1 MALLEV
7 LPPRNP
13 LTDQHGMDDY
23 VRDTTRHRKWH
34 VSRIR
39 GVTPTNGWNVKG
51 LCFLFFFVASLAQLG
66 VKPLD
71 RFWQVIPQNAC
82 FRVSCIPRGIKIQKV
97 SVFPHFCPKNRA
109 WIGIF
114 KLNPQNIKICILSK
128 LLHRFKPN
136 FIDISQ
142 YHIVIL
148 IALHHFNCRWLHFN
162 LLSSTCRLR

>member
-1 MALLEV
+1 MKF
-7 LPPRNP
+7 
-13 LTDQHGMDDY
+13 GMDDY
-23 VRDTTRHRKWH
+23 VRDTTRHPKWH

-51 LCFLFFFVASLAQLG
+51 LCFLVYFYFVASLAQLQ

-82 FRVSCIPRGIKIQKV
+82 FWVSCIPRGINIHKV
-97 SVFPHFCPKNRA
+97 SVLPHFCPKNTQKRA

-114 KLNPQNIKICILSK
+114 KLNVENIKTCILSK

-136 FIDISQ
+136 LAQWQRPPKYTSWVVQ
-142 YHIVIL
+142 TGV
-148 IALHHFNCRWLHFN
+148 
-162 LLSSTCRLR
+162 